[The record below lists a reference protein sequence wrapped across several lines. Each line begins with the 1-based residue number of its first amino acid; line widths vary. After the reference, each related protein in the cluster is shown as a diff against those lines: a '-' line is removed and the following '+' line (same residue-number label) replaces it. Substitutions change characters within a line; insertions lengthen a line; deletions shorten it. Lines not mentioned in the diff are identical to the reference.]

1 MVLNTST
8 MTLAACRAAH
18 TVNNRQHVFD
28 NTICTFSQTGQG
40 VCMGDSGGPVVAGG
54 AVAGAVSWVIAC
66 ARGFPDVHARVSSH
80 RTWLLQQM

>member
-1 MVLNTST
+1 MFLHTRT
-8 MTLAACRAAH
+8 MTLAQCRSSH
-18 TVNNRQHVFD
+18 TPNNAPFVFD

-54 AVAGAVSWVIAC
+54 QVIGAVSWVIAC

-80 RTWLLQQM
+80 RTWLLNQM